1 MFHCIV
7 LWVCLTHRMKSIAD
21 INTCSLLCSFLTMS
35 VILKSENKGVE
46 EERGEGNEGTA
57 LSVPEGIN
65 ESVIS
70 LNLDRKSGS
79 VRDMKRQELN

>member
-1 MFHCIV
+1 
-7 LWVCLTHRMKSIAD
+7 MKLFSD

-46 EERGEGNEGTA
+46 EERGEGNEGTS

-65 ESVIS
+65 ESVTS

-79 VRDMKRQELN
+79 VRDIRKK